1 MPYSLEEVEGHG
13 RHWAHVI
20 EGTGTQLFTG
30 PFADFGGSTRTQE
43 SKGES
48 GTGAQRE
55 RRQEQRGHGQDKIY
69 ERFLNT

>member
-1 MPYSLEEVEGHG
+1 M
-13 RHWAHVI
+13 I

-30 PFADFGGSTRTQE
+30 PSADFGGSTRTQE

-48 GTGAQRE
+48 GTGAQGE